1 MPSPLRLG
9 LLSTA
14 RINRRILAG
23 AGETGLVDVVAV
35 ASRNGA
41 HADAFAR
48 EHGIARA
55 HGSYEALLAD
65 PDVDAVYISLP
76 NSLHVEW
83 SQSALEAGKHVLC
96 EKPLTDEPDEA
107 QALFDLADRT
117 GLVVAEAF
125 MFRHN
130 PQTRRLEQL
139 VSEGAIGRLQLV
151 RTSFSFLV
159 EGEENIRLDPDLDG
173 GSLLDLGC
181 YCVSG
186 ARLLAGEPESVFGR
200 QVTGPSGVDD
210 LFTGSLVF
218 PDGVHGLF
226 DCGLRMPFRATLE
239 AVGTEGSLFVD
250 DPWLCSR
257 PGIELRR
264 AGGVERVPVERA
276 DSYTLELEDFAR
288 AVAGE
293 AQPLLG
299 RDDAVGQARVLSALR
314 RSAVESIPLRPKSS
328 TSPP

>member
-1 MPSPLRLG
+1 VSVCWG
-9 LLSTA
+9 ILSTA
-14 RINRRILAG
+14 RINEKVLAG
-23 AGETGLVDVVAV
+23 AKASEAVAMIAV
-35 ASRNGA
+35 ASR
-41 HADAFAR
+41 DATRAESYAR
-48 EHGIARA
+48 EHRFERA
-55 HGSYEALLAD
+55 YGSYAALLED

-117 GLVVAEAF
+117 GLVIAEAF
-125 MFRHN
+125 MYRHN

-139 VSEGAIGRLQLV
+139 VSEGAVGRLQLV

-200 QVTGPSGVDD
+200 QVIGPSGVDD

-276 DSYTLELEDFAR
+276 DSYRLELDDFAR

-314 RSAVESIPLRPKSS
+314 RSAVESIPLRT